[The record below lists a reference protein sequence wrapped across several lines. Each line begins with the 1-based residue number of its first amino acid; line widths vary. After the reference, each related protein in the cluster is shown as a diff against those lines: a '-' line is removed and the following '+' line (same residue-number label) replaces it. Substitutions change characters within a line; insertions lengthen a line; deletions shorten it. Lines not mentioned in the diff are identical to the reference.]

1 MSISVSTSVFALD
14 SAYQRTALSR
24 LAEANE
30 TGASKISHKR
40 KTTRVR
46 TISVADQYANTSPYL
61 LAMMLRGSG
70 TSLDLLA

>member
-40 KTTRVR
+40 KTLACAQSPSP
-46 TISVADQYANTSPYL
+46 ISMPTPHRICSP
-61 LAMMLRGSG
+61 
-70 TSLDLLA
+70 